1 MSEAAQWVA
10 AKFQEVS
17 IARPVQPGLVV
28 LANHDAVQKN
38 ARAGKP
44 LRLVNTEYNRGL
56 YCHAFSKVV
65 VRLPFP
71 GRVFTAIAGVDSNEQ
86 TSGGRGSV
94 DFSVNVGG
102 VEKFRS
108 GLMREGMSGKP
119 VTVELGGAVE
129 FVLQVDETPDGIA
142 CDQADWAE
150 TKVVLEN
157 GRELWLADLPLQEG
171 PQRQPY
177 STEPP
182 FAFKYDGQE
191 SRALLK
197 AWPKQYETR
206 KLDENRT
213 EHTLTW
219 QDAKAG
225 LVVRCLATQYHD
237 FPVVEWTVN
246 LKNTGAAD
254 TPVLS
259 ELLALDTTIERSGTR
274 EFVLH
279 HHKGTFVRADDFEPL
294 ATVLPKNQQVRF
306 APPAGRPLGQVFPYY
321 NLEWSGEGIIVVVGW
336 PGQWAAQF
344 ARDNGQAVRVTAGQE
359 QTHFKLRTG
368 EEVRTPLSALMFW
381 KGDWLSSQ
389 NLWRR
394 WMLAHNVPRPGGR
407 PLVPQ
412 MAACSSHQYGEMI
425 NANEANQK
433 MFVDRYLE
441 ERLPLDYWWMDAGWY
456 LHYGEG
462 WPKTGTWEVDKARFP
477 NGLRAISDHAH
488 AKNVKIIVWFEPER
502 VTPGTWLAK
511 THPEWILGGAGGGL
525 LNLGNSAARNWLV
538 EHVSGL
544 LQSEGIDLY
553 RQDYNIDPLSFW
565 RKNDAPDRQG
575 ITENHY
581 VMGYLAYWDEL
592 LRRHPGLLIDS
603 CASGGHRNDLETM
616 RRSVPLLRSDYIMEP
631 VGQQC
636 HTYGLAF
643 WLPFYGTGTSAMDA
657 YSFRS
662 QMCPHF
668 TACFD
673 MRRRDLPFDQ
683 ARRLVTEWK
692 TEIAP
697 NYFGDYYPLTPFST
711 ANETWM
717 AWQFDRPEAGKGL
730 VQAFRRRSSVYESAR
745 LKLRGLDPEAQYSY
759 VNLDAPELRHA
770 RGRELLEQG
779 LLITI
784 PGQPGAAVVTYQKS
798 PVP

>member
-1 MSEAAQWVA
+1 
-10 AKFQEVS
+10 
-17 IARPVQPGLVV
+17 
-28 LANHDAVQKN
+28 
-38 ARAGKP
+38 
-44 LRLVNTEYNRGL
+44 
-56 YCHAFSKVV
+56 
-65 VRLPFP
+65 
-71 GRVFTAIAGVDSNEQ
+71 
-86 TSGGRGSV
+86 
-94 DFSVNVGG
+94 
-102 VEKFRS
+102 
-108 GLMREGMSGKP
+108 
-119 VTVELGGAVE
+119 
-129 FVLQVDETPDGIA
+129 
-142 CDQADWAE
+142 
-150 TKVVLEN
+150 
-157 GRELWLADLPLQEG
+157 
-171 PQRQPY
+171 
-177 STEPP
+177 
-182 FAFKYDGQE
+182 
-191 SRALLK
+191 
-197 AWPKQYETR
+197 
-206 KLDENRT
+206 
-213 EHTLTW
+213 
-219 QDAKAG
+219 
-225 LVVRCLATQYHD
+225 
-237 FPVVEWTVN
+237 
-246 LKNTGAAD
+246 
-254 TPVLS
+254 
-259 ELLALDTTIERSGTR
+259 
-274 EFVLH
+274 
-279 HHKGTFVRADDFEPL
+279 
-294 ATVLPKNQQVRF
+294 
-306 APPAGRPLGQVFPYY
+306 
-321 NLEWSGEGIIVVVGW
+321 
-336 PGQWAAQF
+336 
-344 ARDNGQAVRVTAGQE
+344 
-359 QTHFKLRTG
+359 
-368 EEVRTPLSALMFW
+368 
-381 KGDWLSSQ
+381 
-389 NLWRR
+389 
-394 WMLAHNVPRPGGR
+394 
-407 PLVPQ
+407 
-412 MAACSSHQYGEMI
+412 
-425 NANEANQK
+425 
-433 MFVDRYLE
+433 
-441 ERLPLDYWWMDAGWY
+441 
-456 LHYGEG
+456 
-462 WPKTGTWEVDKARFP
+462 
-477 NGLRAISDHAH
+477 
-488 AKNVKIIVWFEPER
+488 
-502 VTPGTWLAK
+502 
-511 THPEWILGGAGGGL
+511 
-525 LNLGNSAARNWLV
+525 LGNSAARNWLV